1 MPRRFLEVC
10 RRKSDYLGQLN
21 RNLGRATM
29 NLTWKNR
36 FLESRAAVMT
46 QFEELA
52 GILEEFSGQMEQALD
67 VTMTW
72 EGELK
77 TALRK
82 RRIDVESLLVLQY
95 GQGRREVF
103 MTARMTNGRCMTAR
117 DASEAIAR
125 VMKGSFSA
133 AGTGRPS
140 SPGIR
145 PPSGSLRTAGTGSCS
160 GPPGSPGTARRSPA
174 TATPLRA
181 AFRARPS

>member
-1 MPRRFLEVC
+1 MAQSLGGWQRPSAVPGGAGAFQRGRHRGPGGGVGHGMRSVRVLRDPAGMQGGAGMMRIIICIIFCGPLKKRAVWNMRTCPGRFLEVC

-82 RRIDVESLLVLQY
+82 RRIDVEGLLVLQY

-103 MTARMTNGRCMTAR
+103 MTAR
-117 DASEAIAR
+117 
-125 VMKGSFSA
+125 
-133 AGTGRPS
+133 
-140 SPGIR
+140 
-145 PPSGSLRTAGTGSCS
+145 
-160 GPPGSPGTARRSPA
+160 
-174 TATPLRA
+174 
-181 AFRARPS
+181 

>member
-1 MPRRFLEVC
+1 
-10 RRKSDYLGQLN
+10 
-21 RNLGRATM
+21 M

-82 RRIDVESLLVLQY
+82 RRIDVEGLLVLQY

-103 MTARMTNGRCMTAR
+103 MTAG
-117 DASEAIAR
+117 
-125 VMKGSFSA
+125 
-133 AGTGRPS
+133 
-140 SPGIR
+140 
-145 PPSGSLRTAGTGSCS
+145 
-160 GPPGSPGTARRSPA
+160 
-174 TATPLRA
+174 
-181 AFRARPS
+181 